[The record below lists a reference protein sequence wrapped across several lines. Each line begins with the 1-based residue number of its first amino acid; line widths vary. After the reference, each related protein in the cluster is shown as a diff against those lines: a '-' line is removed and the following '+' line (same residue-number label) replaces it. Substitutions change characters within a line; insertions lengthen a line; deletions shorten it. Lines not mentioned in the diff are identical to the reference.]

1 MSCGIACH
9 AGGTLS
15 PSSCPTSVYGHRP
28 PHSTVAD
35 CGCCLCHSAYM
46 SQPSRAVGAMPRS
59 RTRERARIRGGGG
72 GGSGASRRPVT
83 STELYK
89 FRKWFDGNSA
99 FASRTACQC
108 CEIARNAAIW
118 HATCHVTR
126 SPEVKMHAPHATVYV
141 RCHAP
146 RHPLLPC
153 LGAAQPQPHPLG
165 RHTARSGTTRCDSLR
180 AGAAW
185 RARSCRAGYHAG
197 WDRAP
202 A

>member
-1 MSCGIACH
+1 MWDRTPCRRDGRSLPRGVRLRSTA
-9 AGGTLS
+9 T
-15 PSSCPTSVYGHRP
+15 GHRIRLWP
-28 PHSTVAD
+28 TVAA
-35 CGCCLCHSAYM
+35 AYAIRIHK
-46 SQPSRAVGAMPRS
+46 PAEPWGRCRDRGHKR
-59 RTRERARIRGGGG
+59 RARVRGGGG
-72 GGSGASRRPVT
+72 GGSGASWRPVT

-108 CEIARNAAIW
+108 CEIARNAAVW